1 MDCVSAAMI
10 PSLSFRHFASRSMSI
25 HFKALFTLAAIA
37 PILTE
42 IVSGNTPAHALLD
55 PRIVLFLLMAYS
67 LPLLIIRELSVRWRL
82 STAGVFLLGLA
93 YGILNEGLIAQT
105 LLRSEHV
112 PIDKFDHYIYAAG
125 FNFSWFCVI
134 VPWHALLAV
143 LFPITLVAFWFP
155 NCSQTTWLGT
165 RAFAAL
171 SAVLVA
177 LITFLGVVRRPH
189 PQMLACLF
197 GLAVL
202 VAFAT
207 FFRARGAPQPP
218 GKGRWVAAFLFGIVA
233 YFAFFLGTIV
243 LAKIRVPALAFLAIA
258 PTGLAAL
265 ARFSRRVEFLILP
278 TAASVALG
286 VYFAVSAFNGLGGIA
301 RHSMEKGLTGTSLA
315 VVFLYLAYRGA
326 RIAEPAS
333 VC

>member
-1 MDCVSAAMI
+1 
-10 PSLSFRHFASRSMSI
+10 MSVR
-25 HFKALFTLAAIA
+25 FKALLTLVAIA

-42 IVSGNTPAHALLD
+42 IVSGNTPAHTLLD
-55 PRIVLFLLMAYS
+55 PRIVLFLLMGYS

-155 NCSQTTWLGT
+155 SCSQTTWLAT
-165 RAFAAL
+165 QAFAAL
-171 SAVLVA
+171 SAVLIG
-177 LITFLGVVRRPH
+177 LIVFLGVVRRPH

-197 GLAVL
+197 GMAVL
-202 VAFAT
+202 VVFAT
-207 FFRARGAPQPP
+207 LFRGRGTGQPSR
-218 GKGRWVAAFLFGIVA
+218 KDRWVAAFLFGIAA

-243 LAKIRVPALAFLAIA
+243 LATVRVSALVFLANA
-258 PTGLAAL
+258 PASLAAL
-265 ARFSRRVEFLILP
+265 AIFSRRMEFLILP
-278 TAASVALG
+278 AAASVALG
-286 VYFAVSAFNGLGGIA
+286 VYFAVAGFNALGGIA
-301 RHSMEKGLTGTSLA
+301 GHSLEKGGTGSVLA
-315 VVFLYLAYRGA
+315 IVFLYLAYRGA

>member
-1 MDCVSAAMI
+1 
-10 PSLSFRHFASRSMSI
+10 MSV

-67 LPLLIIRELSVRWRL
+67 LPLLIIRELSLRWRL
-82 STAGVFLLGLA
+82 STGGVFVLGLA

-143 LFPITLVAFWFP
+143 FFPITLVAFWFP
-155 NCSQTTWLGT
+155 SCSQTTWLGT

-177 LITFLGVVRRPH
+177 LIVFLGVVRRPH

-197 GLAVL
+197 ALAAL

-207 FFRARGAPQPP
+207 VFRGRGTPLPRR
-218 GKGRWVAAFLFGIVA
+218 KGRWVAAFLFGIVA
-233 YFAFFLGTIV
+233 YFAFFLGAIL
-243 LAKIRVPALAFLAIA
+243 LATVRVSALAFLAAA
-258 PTGLAAL
+258 PASLAAL
-265 ARFSRRVEFLILP
+265 AFFGRRVEFLILP
-278 TAASVALG
+278 AAASVALG
-286 VYFAVSAFNGLGGIA
+286 AYFAVSAFNALGGIA
-301 RHSMEKGLTGTSLA
+301 GHSMEKAFTGTALA
-315 VVFLYLAYRGA
+315 VVFLYFAYRGA